1 MKVKHVAKL
10 VGDAYIIRDAEGK
23 LVAIY
28 AEGVL
33 MIDDLEIAVAT
44 LEEAM
49 EMVGEKA

>member
-33 MIDDLEIAVAT
+33 MIDDLEIVVAT